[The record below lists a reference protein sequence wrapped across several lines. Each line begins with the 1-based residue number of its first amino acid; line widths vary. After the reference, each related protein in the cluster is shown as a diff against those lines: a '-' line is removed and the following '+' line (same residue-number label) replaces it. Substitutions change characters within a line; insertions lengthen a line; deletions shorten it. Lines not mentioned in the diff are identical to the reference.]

1 MNLPSLT
8 QLIPILQLSVSPVIL
23 ISGVGLLLLTLTN
36 RFGRMVDRARVLN
49 RELIQQ
55 SSEDANIKAQI
66 GILQRRAAILRL
78 SIVLGVTTVLLAAVL
93 ILALFVS
100 ALFKIEAGLLLIVIF
115 CIGQLSLI
123 GSMLAFIRDTNLSMV
138 AIRLE
143 LGGRTD

>member
-1 MNLPSLT
+1 
-8 QLIPILQLSVSPVIL
+8 
-23 ISGVGLLLLTLTN
+23 
-36 RFGRMVDRARVLN
+36 MVDRARVLN
-49 RELIQQ
+49 RDLLQQ
-55 SSEDANIKAQI
+55 ANDAGSIKAQI

-93 ILALFVS
+93 ILTLFVA
-100 ALFKIEAGLLLIVIF
+100 ALFKIEAGPLLIAIF

-143 LGGRTD
+143 LGGQRD